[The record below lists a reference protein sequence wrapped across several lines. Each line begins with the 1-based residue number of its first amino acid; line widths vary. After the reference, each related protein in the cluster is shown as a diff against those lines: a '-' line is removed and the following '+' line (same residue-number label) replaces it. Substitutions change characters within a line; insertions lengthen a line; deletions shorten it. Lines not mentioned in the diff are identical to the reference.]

1 MEEKMQYP
9 KETIQSILANG
20 TVEQLEDM
28 LRSSGLSK
36 TTLIKYD
43 PKNSDEYERYHNI
56 KTLLLTSID
65 YLQEKTLPEE
75 HMAILLEYIASIV
88 RPGGIFLEII
98 KGSHSN
104 DVRLR
109 QGCSELQHH
118 YGDLDRASRI
128 FDKLGTLERNKLFIE
143 FVRPAITLLP
153 DIQKADSLFLW
164 FICISFFNIKR
175 PTYYDWGNINNP
187 YNYDLLTIFRIYE
200 EREAEILKFRL
211 SHLKF

>member
-1 MEEKMQYP
+1 MRYSK
-9 KETIQSILANG
+9 KTIQSILANG
-20 TVEQLEDM
+20 TVEQLENM

-43 PKNSDEYERYHNI
+43 PENSDEYERYHNI

-65 YLQEKTLPEE
+65 YLQEKTLSEE
-75 HMAILLEYIASIV
+75 HMAIFLEYIASIV
-88 RPGGIFLEII
+88 RPGDIFVEII

-104 DVRLR
+104 EVELR
-109 QGCSELQHH
+109 HGCSELQFH
-118 YGDLDRASRI
+118 YRDLRLASQI
-128 FDKLGTLERNKLFIE
+128 FNKPETLERNKLFIE
-143 FVRPAITLLP
+143 LIRPTITLLP

-164 FICISFFNIKR
+164 FICVSFFNVKR
-175 PTYYDWGNINNP
+175 PVYDWNDNNP

-211 SHLKF
+211 SYLKF

>member
-1 MEEKMQYP
+1 MQYSE
-9 KETIQSILANG
+9 KKIKLILTSG
-20 TVEQLEDM
+20 TVEQLENM
-28 LRSSGLSK
+28 LRNSGLSK
-36 TTLIKYD
+36 TTLIEYNAD
-43 PKNSDEYERYHNI
+43 NSDEYERYRNI
-56 KTLLLTSID
+56 KTLLLAAID
-65 YLQEKTLPEE
+65 VLHERILPEE
-75 HMAILLEYIASIV
+75 HMAIFLEYIASIV

-143 FVRPAITLLP
+143 FVRPTITLLP
-153 DIQKADSLFLW
+153 DIQRADSLFLW

-175 PTYYDWGNINNP
+175 PIRYDWCNENNP